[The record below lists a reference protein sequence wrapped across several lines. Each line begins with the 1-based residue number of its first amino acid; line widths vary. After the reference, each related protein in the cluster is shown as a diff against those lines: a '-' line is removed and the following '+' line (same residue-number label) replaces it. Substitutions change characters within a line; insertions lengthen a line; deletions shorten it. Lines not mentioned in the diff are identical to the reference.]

1 MYTRNNPSTKY
12 LKQLNYYQEM
22 HRQGYN
28 RVING
33 KPVYTSA
40 NEAYPGNELVKY
52 AQPIAELIKLTGAK
66 SILDYGAGKGFGY
79 EKSIEIDGI
88 KYPNIQ
94 TYWNIDDI
102 TRYEPA
108 LENHN
113 QLPEKKFDGV
123 VCTDVLEHIPIEDV
137 IWVIEELFFY
147 AKKFIFVNI
156 ACYPA
161 LAQLPNGENAHCTI
175 KHPQWWAG
183 IFHSFSHKHP
193 QLKYL
198 LGLVGPAMS
207 AKGDISNQLVWI
219 GNLQIRSVP

>member
-1 MYTRNNPSTKY
+1 
-12 LKQLNYYQEM
+12 M

-40 NEAYPGNELVKY
+40 NEAYPGNELGKY

-66 SILDYGAGKGFGY
+66 SILDYGAGKGIGY
-79 EKSIEIDGI
+79 EKSIEIEGI

-94 TYWNIDDI
+94 TYWKIDDI

-108 LENHN
+108 LENYN
-113 QLPEKKFDGV
+113 RLPENQFDGV
-123 VCTDVLEHIPIEDV
+123 VCTDVFPHIPIEDV

-147 AKKFIFVNI
+147 AKKFIFANI

-175 KHPQWWAG
+175 EHPQWWAG
-183 IFHSFSHKHP
+183 IFHVLSHKYP

-198 LGLVGPAMS
+198 LGLVGSAMS

-219 GNLQIRSVP
+219 GNLQIRPFP